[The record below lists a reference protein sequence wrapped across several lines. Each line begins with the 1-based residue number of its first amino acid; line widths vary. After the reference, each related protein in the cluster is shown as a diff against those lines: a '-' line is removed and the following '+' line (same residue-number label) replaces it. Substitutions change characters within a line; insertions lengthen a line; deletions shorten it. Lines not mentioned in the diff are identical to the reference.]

1 MVRYRTPGQGDGEF
15 VREARAMMR
24 WSSIVLPV
32 VAFVAFGFVLP
43 VGVLAFL
50 LAHYERPYGLDRAA
64 METPR
69 SALGGNPVVVRP
81 ASGVFDVIADGGKT
95 AVYADGSTATIVRT
109 ARPSQIIEKYGSS
122 LNERRSRSSTAGGF
136 TQRDGTLADG
146 RVARTFGLDGT
157 VFAFVAPSPRA
168 LDRLVA
174 QSALRRNAKH
184 DVGNTVLDGHSGAAI
199 LVGLGWFAIVSL
211 LAIVAI
217 LRAVTST
224 GPSPQRLPWY
234 QRPK

>member
-1 MVRYRTPGQGDGEF
+1 VQSHAKRSP
-15 VREARAMMR
+15 VR
-24 WSSIVLPV
+24 WSSIVLPA
-32 VAFVAFGFVLP
+32 VAFIAAGFMVP

-50 LAHYERPYGLDRAA
+50 LAHHESPYLVDHAA

-69 SALGGNPVVVRP
+69 AALGGDPIVVRP
-81 ASGVFDVIADGGKT
+81 ASGVFDVIASGGKT
-95 AVYADGSTATIVRT
+95 AVYADGSTATFVRV
-109 ARPSQIIEKYGSS
+109 ARPNQVIEKYGSS
-122 LNERRSRSSTAGGF
+122 LNERRSSSSTAGGF
-136 TQRDGTLADG
+136 TQRDATLADG
-146 RVARTFGLDGT
+146 RFARTFGIDGA

-174 QSALRRNAKH
+174 QSALRRNAKR
-184 DVGNTVLDGHSGAAI
+184 DIGNTVLDGHGGAAI
-199 LVGLGWFAIVSL
+199 LVGLGWFGVVSL

-234 QRPK
+234 QRPQ